1 MARTE
6 SGSKRT
12 EGRVR
17 FVKGHS
23 PREQSERILKMLG
36 DGIRSGVGGSVR
48 WVVRI
53 GRQVVEVGVGDRE
66 VGIGVEGRGAEWEVV
81 TSLR

>member
-1 MARTE
+1 MA
-6 SGSKRT
+6 RT

-36 DGIRSGVGGSVR
+36 DGIRSGVGGSVNF
-48 WVVRI
+48 VPKLNVL
-53 GRQVVEVGVGDRE
+53 
-66 VGIGVEGRGAEWEVV
+66 V
-81 TSLR
+81 TFHLRVCL